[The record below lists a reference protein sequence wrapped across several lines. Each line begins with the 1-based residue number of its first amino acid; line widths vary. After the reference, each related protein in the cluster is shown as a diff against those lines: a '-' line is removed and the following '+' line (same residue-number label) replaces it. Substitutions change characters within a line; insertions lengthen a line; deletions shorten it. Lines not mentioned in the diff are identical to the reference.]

1 MKALDSIWEI
11 SGKQMGQRK
20 MFDVNET
27 IGQLSNSHQSALRW
41 FMDHREEERAWPGS
55 TPDGTLLVS
64 KAKGIYKPRWTNYA
78 LSVRESLTGSYS
90 DRDPEIRSD
99 GTWSYLYF
107 QENPDPSKRDSQYT
121 NRGMVDCMRDGVPV
135 GVLRQVSGKPSP
147 TYRILGLALVTGW
160 EEGYFVLEG
169 LSPQGHTDAIPAR
182 AQVNLLIALHEG
194 AASNEVSQIAENI
207 TEGLDRVIASIVR
220 RRGQPE
226 FRKALIEAYSSRCAI
241 SGCDAVEAL
250 EACHIVPYGGPQ
262 TNSVSNG
269 LLLRGD
275 LHTLF
280 DLGLLAVD
288 TSNMTVVIAPSLK
301 STDYREF
308 SEKTISVPKGM
319 SNMPS
324 LDALHAHGRW
334 AGLL

>member
-1 MKALDSIWEI
+1 
-11 SGKQMGQRK
+11 

-27 IGQLSNSHQSALRW
+27 LGQLSNRHQSALRW
-41 FMDHREEERAWPGS
+41 FVDHRDEERRWPGS
-55 TPDGTLLVS
+55 MPDGTLLVS

-78 LSVRESLTGSYS
+78 LSVRQSISGPYADL
-90 DRDPEIRSD
+90 DPEFRTD

-107 QENPDPSKRDSQYT
+107 QENPDPSQRDSQFT
-121 NRGMVDCMRDGVPV
+121 NLGMVDCMRHSVPV
-135 GVLRQVSGKPSP
+135 GVLRQVSGKPFP
-147 TYRILGLALVTGW
+147 TYRVLGLALVAGW
-160 EEGYFVLEG
+160 EEGYFLLEG

-182 AQVNLLIALHEG
+182 AQVNLLIAQHEE
-194 AASNEVSQIAENI
+194 AASNEGSQIAENI

-226 FRKALIEAYSSRCAI
+226 FRKALIEAYSGRCAI

-262 TNSVSNG
+262 TNNVSNG

-280 DLGLLAVD
+280 DIGLLAVD

-308 SEKTISVPKGM
+308 SEKTISVPKGT
-319 SNMPS
+319 SNKPS
-324 LDALHAHGRW
+324 LDALRTHGRW

>member
-1 MKALDSIWEI
+1 
-11 SGKQMGQRK
+11 

-27 IGQLSNSHQSALRW
+27 IGQLSNRHQSALRW

-55 TPDGTLLVS
+55 MPDGTLLVN

-78 LSVRESLTGSYS
+78 LSVRESLGGSYS

-107 QENPDPSKRDSQYT
+107 QENPDPSQRDSQYT
-121 NRGMVDCMRDGVPV
+121 NRGMVDCMRDSVPV
-135 GVLRQVSGKPSP
+135 GVIRQVSGRPSP
-147 TYRILGLALVTGW
+147 TYRILGLALVAEW
-160 EEGYFVLEG
+160 EAGYFLLEG

-182 AQVNLLIALHEG
+182 AQVNLLIALHEE
-194 AASNEVSQIAENI
+194 AASNEGSQIAESI
-207 TEGLDRVIASIVR
+207 KEGLDRIIASIVR

-226 FRKALIEAYSSRCAI
+226 FRKALIEAYSGKCAV

-262 TNSVSNG
+262 TNRVSNG
-269 LLLRGD
+269 LLMRAD

-280 DLGLLAVD
+280 DVGLLAVNP
-288 TSNMTVVIAPSLK
+288 SNMTAVIAPSLLL
-301 STDYREF
+301 TTYREF
-308 SEKTISVPKGM
+308 SGKTISVPEGKA
-319 SNMPS
+319 NRPS
-324 LDALHAHGRW
+324 LDALRAHGRW
-334 AGLL
+334 SGLL